1 MSKIFGALRAGLAV
15 AALMLIVAAPASAAS
30 FAPAPGA
37 YTVDTSALTLT
48 GPGTNIT
55 GSDQGGIAVFS
66 FDSVNISPGVVL
78 EVEGSRPF
86 KLVASGELSVAGVI
100 EASGF
105 SAETQEIGPYEGGP
119 GGGAGGIDG
128 TDPGDGPGGG
138 GVSPFENNG
147 GGGGGF
153 GGAGAR
159 GGVDDGEPEP
169 PGLGGSAYGDLN
181 AVLQGGSGGGG
192 ASNVGG
198 GGGGGAVALFGSTV
212 QILSGAEVL
221 ADGGDGALGTT
232 GASGGGSGGGIL
244 VRGESVTIAGLL
256 AAAGGEGGEGGCC
269 GNGGGGGGG
278 RIALQYRTLSLTGTT
293 DVSGGI
299 SGPLSGAQSTE
310 PFGAAGVVTKIGA
323 PSATT
328 GTATVLNSNSAILNG
343 LVNPNSGATTYRFEY
358 GTTTAYGSQTGEAT
372 VGSDGSDHS
381 VAQTIAGLQPNV
393 TYHFR
398 VVASNAL
405 GFVTTGADAS
415 FKTPA
420 CIVPKLK
427 GKKVKAARKAL
438 RKANC
443 KVGKVK
449 RSFSGKFNKGRVVKG
464 RTKPGKVLPAGAKV
478 GIKVSKGEKNA
489 RKGKKKTRS

>member
-1 MSKIFGALRAGLAV
+1 MSKIFGTLRAGMVAV
-15 AALMLIVAAPASAAS
+15 VVMLIAAAPASAAS

-37 YTVDTSALTLT
+37 YTVDTTALTLT
-48 GPGTNIT
+48 GPGTGIP
-55 GSDQGGIAVFS
+55 GSDQGGVAVFS
-66 FDSVNISPGVVL
+66 FDNVSIPAGVFL

-86 KLVASGELSVAGVI
+86 KLVAGGVLSFGGVI
-100 EASGF
+100 QASGF
-105 SAETQEIGPYEGGP
+105 SAEEQENGPFAGGP
-119 GGGAGGIDG
+119 GGGAGGVDM
-128 TDPGDGPGGG
+128 TDPGGGPGGG
-138 GVSPFENNG
+138 GVSLVERHG

-159 GGVDDGEPEP
+159 GGVDESEPGL

-181 AVLQGGSGGGG
+181 AILQGGSGGGG

-212 QILSGAEVL
+212 QILPGAEVL
-221 ADGGDGALGTT
+221 ADGGSGALGNF

-244 VRGESVTIAGLL
+244 VRGENVAMAGLL
-256 AAAGGEGGEGGCC
+256 SATGGEGGEGGCC

-278 RIALQYRTLSLTGTT
+278 RIALQYRALSLTGTT

-299 SGPLSGAQSTE
+299 SGPESGEQSTE
-310 PFGAAGVVTKIGA
+310 PFGATGVVTKAGA
-323 PSATT
+323 PSA
-328 GTATVLNSNSAILNG
+328 ATLPAGVLSSNGAVLNG

-358 GTTTAYGSQTGEAT
+358 GTTPAYGSAT
-372 VGSDGSDHS
+372 AAAPAGADSGVHP
-381 VAQTIAGLQPNV
+381 VAQAIAGLKPNT

-398 VVASNAL
+398 VVAAGT
-405 GFVTTGADAS
+405 GFVTAGADAT

-438 RKANC
+438 RRANC
-443 KVGKVK
+443 KPGKVK
-449 RSFSGKFNKGRVVKG
+449 RSFSGKFDKGRVIKG
-464 RTKPGKVLPAGAKV
+464 RAKPGKVFPAGAKI
-478 GIKVSKGEKNA
+478 GIKVSKGEKN
-489 RKGKKKTRS
+489 G